1 MSDCYDWLM
10 NLATPI
16 IIYHDKDDFRSLLR
30 DMLTKHGFF
39 HLLEAGSPEELISF
53 MGDNG
58 KKKFFLIQGSQIEE
72 TLLNK
77 LSMRDDFIV
86 LAQPESPTTLTLA
99 TRLGV
104 EKILSFPFSSEQL
117 YKKISTIS

>member
-1 MSDCYDWLM
+1 LSDCYDWLM

-30 DMLTKHGFF
+30 DMLTRHGFF
-39 HLLEAGSPEELISF
+39 HLLEASSTEELISF
-53 MGDNG
+53 MRDNG

-72 TLLNK
+72 ALLSK
-77 LSMRDDFIV
+77 LAVRDDFIV
-86 LAQPESPTTLTLA
+86 LAQPESEMTLTLA
-99 TRLGV
+99 TRLGA

-117 YKKISTIS
+117 YKKISKIS